1 MSRKLISVFVMLI
14 LSVFTYGH
22 LGLFQLARSKKY
34 VYKPTYGP
42 PGLITFVLRLR
53 DSSSAWVILSRVTWY
68 ESFVAHTVILSCI
81 NPRQLSW
88 DAPELASKIVA
99 WLEREIYPWIWRRTK
114 MAILYLSSQ
123 SIVAVLKEIKLVIL
137 NLLPKILK
145 SFITP

>member
-88 DAPELASKIVA
+88 DAPELASKTVA
-99 WLEREIYPWIWRRTK
+99 WLERDIPESEGKQKWQFFTSAAR
-114 MAILYLSSQ
+114 
-123 SIVAVLKEIKLVIL
+123 VLLQFS
-137 NLLPKILK
+137 NK
-145 SFITP
+145 SKWSL